1 MSKIYKI
8 GTLSNNDIVLNS
20 EYVSRSHADITCLD
34 DGTYLLTDHSK
45 NGTTVN
51 GFRVQ
56 NTSISVK
63 YGDNVLF
70 AGQIP
75 LDWSRI
81 QCAIGGTTGR
91 TVVLPPPPPPTE
103 SNGMAVAGFICSFF
117 VPLLGLIFS
126 IIGMNKAK
134 NLAGKG
140 HGWALAGIIISCVG
154 ILGKIIYFLAILAI

>member
-81 QCAIGGTTGR
+81 QCVSGGGGT
-91 TVVLPPPPPPTE
+91 PPPPPP

-117 VPLLGLIFS
+117 MPLLGLIFS
-126 IIGMNKAK
+126 IIGINKAK

>member
-34 DGTYLLTDHSK
+34 NGTYLLTDHSK

-56 NTSISVK
+56 NTSVSVN

-81 QCAIGGTTGR
+81 QCVSGGGGTG
-91 TVVLPPPPPPTE
+91 VLPPPPPPSSE

-117 VPLLGLIFS
+117 MPLLGLIFS
-126 IIGMNKAK
+126 IIGINKAK

-140 HGWALAGIIISCVG
+140 HGWALAGIIISCIG
-154 ILGKIIYFLAILAI
+154 ILGQLIFTIALAAS

>member
-34 DGTYLLTDHSK
+34 NGTYLLTDHSK

-56 NTSISVK
+56 NTSVSVN

-70 AGQIP
+70 AGRIP

-81 QCAIGGTTGR
+81 QHVIVDEGTGF
-91 TVVLPPPPPPTE
+91 LPPPPPSE

-117 VPLLGLIFS
+117 MPLLGLIFS
-126 IIGMNKAK
+126 TIGINKAK

-140 HGWALAGIIISCVG
+140 HGWALAGIIISCIG
-154 ILGKIIYFLAILAI
+154 ILGQLIFTIALATS